1 MKNENL
7 RVLHTEATELL
18 RSIPKFIL
26 EYIPRARNARADELS
41 NFAMNTLQN
50 TSTLVAGTTTASAS
64 PSNILSDVVSITLL
78 ENDPKNIESAVE
90 SPSIPM
96 TGTEDPESLSSVSK
110 GPESVDG
117 ECREQDGLD
126 DSDHLEGEGDIS
138 LERKVRVTVPETDIV
153 HNDDQTVTVTIAIS
167 QLKSLLA
174 MDASEDAPSTD
185 QTAATNGEEIRED
198 AIPKVRKSAAR
209 KITDPL
215 VKKATKKVAVK
226 KSDKESIIVS
236 VKSPSEK
243 TRKTP
248 KTESKKIEISL

>member
-138 LERKVRVTVPETDIV
+138 LERKVRVTVPESDIV